1 MTRQEANVNLFNL
14 IIHVIFTTA
23 IKRGADVVFTFE
35 TGEISWDTL
44 LFGKSSTR

>member
-23 IKRGADVVFTFE
+23 IKRAADAVFTFE
-35 TGEISWDTL
+35 NGEISWDTL